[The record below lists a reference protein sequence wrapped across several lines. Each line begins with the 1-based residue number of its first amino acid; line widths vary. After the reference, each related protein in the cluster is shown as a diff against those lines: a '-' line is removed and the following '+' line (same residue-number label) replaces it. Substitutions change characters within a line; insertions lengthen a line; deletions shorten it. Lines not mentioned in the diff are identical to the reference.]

1 MNRTVLENYI
11 SLNYST
17 RKIALLENKSQT
29 TVRHWLK
36 KYELRTNL
44 NTFELNEYKCKC
56 GETSPEK
63 FYGHKKSVCAE
74 CHNEYVLGSGKNKK
88 QKARQYLG
96 GCCKICGFDKY
107 SCSLDIHHFDP
118 TVKDNNFKSM
128 RGWSW
133 ERILQEI
140 ETCILLC
147 KNCHAAVHSG
157 LIEVPNK

>member
-1 MNRTVLENYI
+1 MDKTNLENYI

-17 RKIALLENKSQT
+17 RKIAQLENKSQT
-29 TVRHWLK
+29 TIRHWLK
-36 KYELRTNL
+36 KYELKTNL

-56 GETSPEK
+56 GETNPEK
-63 FYGHKKSVCAE
+63 FYGHKKSVCAD
-74 CHNEYVLGSGKNKK
+74 CHNKYVLGSGKNKK

-96 GCCKICGFDKY
+96 GCCKICGFNKY
-107 SCSLDIHHFDP
+107 PCSLDIHHLDP

-140 ETCILLC
+140 ETCVLLC

-157 LIEVPNK
+157 LVEIPE

>member
-1 MNRTVLENYI
+1 MDKTNLENYI
-11 SLNYST
+11 SLNFST
-17 RKIALLENKSQT
+17 RKIAQLENKSQT
-29 TVRHWLK
+29 TIRHWLK
-36 KYELRTNL
+36 KYELKTNL
-44 NTFELNEYKCKC
+44 STFEINEYKCKC
-56 GETSPEK
+56 GETNPEK
-63 FYGHKKSVCAE
+63 FYGHKKSVCVD

-107 SCSLDIHHFDP
+107 ACSLDIHHLDP

-140 ETCILLC
+140 ETCVLLC

-157 LIEVPNK
+157 LVEVPK

>member
-1 MNRTVLENYI
+1 MDRTNLENYI
-11 SLNYST
+11 SRSYST
-17 RKIALLENKSQT
+17 RKIAQLENKSQT

-36 KYELRTNL
+36 KYELSTNL
-44 NTFELNEYKCKC
+44 STFELNEYKCKC
-56 GETSPEK
+56 GETNPQK
-63 FYGHKKSVCAE
+63 FYGHKKSVCSD

-107 SCSLDIHHFDP
+107 SCSLDIHHLDP
-118 TVKDNNFKSM
+118 TVKDSNFKSM

>member
-1 MNRTVLENYI
+1 MDKNNLENYI

-17 RKIALLENKSQT
+17 RKIAQLENKSQT
-29 TVRHWLK
+29 TIRHWLK
-36 KYELRTNL
+36 KYELKTNL
-44 NTFELNEYKCKC
+44 KTFEHNEYKCKC
-56 GETSPEK
+56 GENNPEK
-63 FYGHKKSVCAE
+63 FYGHKKSVCAD

-107 SCSLDIHHFDP
+107 PCSLDIHHLDP
-118 TVKDNNFKSM
+118 KVKDNNFKSM

-140 ETCILLC
+140 ETCVLLC

-157 LIEVPNK
+157 LVEIPE